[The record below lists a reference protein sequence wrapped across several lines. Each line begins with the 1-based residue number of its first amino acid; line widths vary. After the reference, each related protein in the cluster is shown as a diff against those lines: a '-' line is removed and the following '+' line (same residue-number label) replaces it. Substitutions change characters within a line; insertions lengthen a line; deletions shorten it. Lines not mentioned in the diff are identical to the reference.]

1 MMDKIYF
8 LSNGRI
14 TESGTFD
21 ELYAKGGEFTELF
34 TSQIEGVAGAADP
47 AGPVENEQ
55 PADLGNP
62 SDSSDSSDSEG

>member
-21 ELYAKGGEFTELF
+21 ELYAEGGEFTELF
-34 TSQIEGVAGAADP
+34 TSQIKGVAGAADP
-47 AGPVENEQ
+47 AGSVEHDQ
-55 PADLGNP
+55 LADSGN
-62 SDSSDSSDSEG
+62 SSNSSDSEG

>member
-21 ELYAKGGEFTELF
+21 ELYAEGGEFTELF

-47 AGPVENEQ
+47 AGSVEHEQ

-62 SDSSDSSDSEG
+62 SDSRDSSDSEG